1 MKAKRAFEAA
11 VRWSGRDVAK
21 AVEIMQ
27 QQCEL
32 DPQLDAEIRKEARI
46 AFVEKL
52 IDDFLAKG
60 YSLERPDELIA
71 AVEARLL
78 NGPLTTRR

>member
-1 MKAKRAFEAA
+1 MSMRRERAFEAA
-11 VRWSGRDVAK
+11 ILWSGRDVAK

-32 DPQLDAEIRKEARI
+32 DPQLNAEIMKEAKR
-46 AFVEKL
+46 AFIEKL
-52 IDDFLAKG
+52 IDDFLAEG

-71 AVEARLL
+71 AVRQRLKD
-78 NGPLTTRR
+78 GPGPR

>member
-1 MKAKRAFEAA
+1 VKAKRAFEAA

-32 DPQLDAEIRKEARI
+32 DPQLNAEIQGEAML
-46 AFVEKL
+46 AFFERL
-52 IDDFLAKG
+52 IDGFLAKG
-60 YSLERPDELIA
+60 YSLERPDELDA
-71 AVEARLL
+71 AVVQRLKD
-78 NGPLTTRR
+78 GPGPR